1 MSKIQTMDD
10 MNSSNFFYCTPITL
24 DYDFQIQA
32 SVSNDFL
39 NLGLGMLVEALN
51 ACIEI
56 YLKLVIPFFI
66 IQDALV
72 DDNLWLM
79 TRNNFIVALTDT
91 HCHIYVLTYGHIH
104 EQLPSNVQ
112 PSCIASH
119 HCILLKFYWNSTC
132 AIFVSFAHSLIFTLF
147 WLFYLNLHLF
157 RVLIQFLITC
167 SAYYVTVCVPLQFQQ
182 IPHRFTIKMDHL
194 L

>member
-32 SVSNDFL
+32 SVSNDYL

-56 YLKLVIPFFI
+56 DLKRVIPFFI

-72 DDNLWLM
+72 DDNL
-79 TRNNFIVALTDT
+79 
-91 HCHIYVLTYGHIH
+91 
-104 EQLPSNVQ
+104 
-112 PSCIASH
+112 
-119 HCILLKFYWNSTC
+119 
-132 AIFVSFAHSLIFTLF
+132 
-147 WLFYLNLHLF
+147 
-157 RVLIQFLITC
+157 
-167 SAYYVTVCVPLQFQQ
+167 
-182 IPHRFTIKMDHL
+182 
-194 L
+194 